1 LQETNKE
8 NEKNPQHK
16 AASERNEQRGKR
28 YVNESAAS
36 LSSNENFFPAQSE
49 RVQFKKLLKE
59 QSRMKG
65 KKLKLQQ

>member
-16 AASERNEQRGKR
+16 AASERNEQRGER

-36 LSSNENFFPAQSE
+36 LSSNENFSPAQSE

-59 QSRMKG
+59 QSTMKG
-65 KKLKLQQ
+65 KKLA